1 MSTKGRNVNDEAPG
15 VIVPLP
21 PVLDQGIM
29 DRRNNTTGSVIMGQ
43 GKDLRVCFALAL
55 AALIFVSVRGEAM
68 DLIFKDTQYS
78 FQTLRAIAATAGGA
92 ADIGECLKTAY
103 RITEGD
109 DESWYREWRATAD
122 ERRKAADGFAAQGRE
137 MSAHQEYLKAA
148 NYYRTAE
155 FFLHRNPE
163 DPRILAT
170 WREGRESFIRA
181 ARLSRAPIVPVE
193 IPFEGTT
200 LPAYRCLVDDRKVK
214 RPLLIIQTGF
224 DGTAEEL
231 YYTVAVFALARGYN
245 CLLFEGPGQGRVIR
259 EQKIPFRPNW
269 ETVITPVVDFALGQE
284 ETDPRRIAIMGISF
298 GGYFVPR
305 AMAFEKRIPFCIVNG
320 GVYDFHKTA
329 RLTPELEKM
338 LDSAEGS
345 GAIDREV
352 YERME
357 KSPSLRWAVGNGM
370 FTFHAKTP
378 SEWFRMTRAY
388 TLEGVTDRITC
399 TMLVVD
405 SEDDRDMPGQS
416 RMLYNAL
423 RSPRDYMLF
432 TREEGAEEHCQVG
445 ASRISNARILDWLDN
460 AMKAKPM
467 MEGSGK

>member
-1 MSTKGRNVNDEAPG
+1 
-15 VIVPLP
+15 
-21 PVLDQGIM
+21 
-29 DRRNNTTGSVIMGQ
+29 MGQ

-170 WREGRESFIRA
+170 WREGRESFLRA

>member
-43 GKDLRVCFALAL
+43 GKDLRVCFALAF

>member
-1 MSTKGRNVNDEAPG
+1 
-15 VIVPLP
+15 
-21 PVLDQGIM
+21 M
-29 DRRNNTTGSVIMGQ
+29 DRRNNTTGSVIMEQ
-43 GKDLRVCFALAL
+43 GKDLRVCFALAF